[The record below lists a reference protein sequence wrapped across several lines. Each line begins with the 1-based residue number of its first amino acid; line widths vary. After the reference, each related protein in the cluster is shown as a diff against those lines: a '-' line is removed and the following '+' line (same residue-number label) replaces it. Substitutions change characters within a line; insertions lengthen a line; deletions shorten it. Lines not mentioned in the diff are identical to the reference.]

1 MYGTAVLLEEVGK
14 VIKSGGGGVTI
25 SSQSSYRM
33 PALTAEENRLLAP
46 TPVDQLLALDLLQTD
61 NVKDS
66 LHAYRLAKRGNGAK
80 RVRKSMRF
88 HLVLLSHP

>member
-1 MYGTAVLLEEVGK
+1 MLEEVGK
-14 VIKSGGGGVTI
+14 VTKSGGGGVTI

-33 PALTAEENRLLAP
+33 PALTAEEERLLAT

-66 LHAYRLAKRGNGAK
+66 FHAYQLAKRGNGAK
-80 RVRKSMRF
+80 RVPVLMRF